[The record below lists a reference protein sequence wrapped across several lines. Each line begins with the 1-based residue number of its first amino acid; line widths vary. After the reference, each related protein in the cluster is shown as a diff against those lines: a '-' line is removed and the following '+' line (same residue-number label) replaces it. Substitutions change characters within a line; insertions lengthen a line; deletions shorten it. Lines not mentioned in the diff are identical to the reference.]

1 MKNTLL
7 AVVLANLGV
16 SALQAASLFTFNTSP
31 LNTVTGGP
39 LPTSVALSY
48 AELVTQDEFGDP
60 LVTPYFDVDPTAGPV
75 TASNPLLAG
84 FGNPIDGDAL
94 DGLLSPVMF
103 SFGQPLDVSDF
114 SATLDDSPFGTP
126 AAFGT
131 AIEFYN
137 SANALVGSIAI
148 DQGVALFNAAGTG
161 PFTGVTKIV
170 FASGAFYDN
179 VQFTGVIPEPSS
191 MALGAL
197 GVLGLT
203 LRRRRA

>member
-7 AVVLANLGV
+7 AIVLTNMGV

-31 LNTVTGGP
+31 LSATKGDS
-39 LPTSVALSY
+39 LPTSVALNY
-48 AELVTQDEFGDP
+48 AELFSFDEFGDS
-60 LVTPYFDVDPTAGPV
+60 LVTPYFDVDTTAGPV

-84 FGNPIDGDAL
+84 YGNPISGDAL
-94 DGLLSPVMF
+94 YGLDSPIMF
-103 SFGQPLDVSDF
+103 TFAQPLDISGF
-114 SATLDDSPFGTP
+114 SAVLDDSTLGTP
-126 AAFGT
+126 SAFGT

-148 DQGVALFNAAGTG
+148 DQEVPLFNATGAG
-161 PFTGVTKIV
+161 PYVGVSKIV
-170 FASGAFYDN
+170 FSSGALYDN

-191 MALGAL
+191 MVLGAL
-197 GVLGLT
+197 GAIGLL